1 MKLFEDLMDA
11 SAKLADKAAKVAS
24 EAFEQTKVVAEEAMD
39 KGKKKVNEL
48 ELKNDLSK
56 AQKQLGELYYVLRK
70 TGESNDELLTQ
81 YFNAVAEIEAKLE
94 ALKAEAV
101 NEEGDYAVVDATEE
115 PAQESAVEELKE
127 EVTEIVA
134 DVKEDIT
141 EAIEEIKDI
150 FDGEDAAPGEK
161 AEEVIELSVKVCP
174 SCGAAADETDTFCRE
189 CGKKIE
195 P

>member
-1 MKLFEDLMDA
+1 MKLFEDLMDK

-24 EAFEQTKVVAEEAMD
+24 EAFEQTKVVAGEAMD

-94 ALKAEAV
+94 ALKLEEVNEAEDYTVVDLREDVTDDVSELKAEAAELV
-101 NEEGDYAVVDATEE
+101 TE
-115 PAQESAVEELKE
+115 VKE
-127 EVTEIVA
+127 E
-134 DVKEDIT
+134 IT
-141 EAIEEIKDI
+141 EVIEEIKDI
-150 FDGEDAAPGEK
+150 FDGDEEPAPAPE
-161 AEEVIELSVKVCP
+161 AEEVIELTLKVCP
-174 SCGAAADETDTFCRE
+174 SCGKPAGDDDLFCRE
-189 CGKKIE
+189 CGSKIE
-195 P
+195 G